1 MKKSKKKKDEKTG
14 KCCNTLPQFWIQILL
29 MSNHA
34 VRLILKPKTLQ
45 IYEKKLVIP

>member
-1 MKKSKKKKDEKTG
+1 MKKNKKEMDEKTG
-14 KCCNTLPQFWIQILL
+14 KCCNTLPQSWIQL

-45 IYEKKLVIP
+45 SYEKKLVIP

>member
-1 MKKSKKKKDEKTG
+1 MDEKTG
-14 KCCNTLPQFWIQILL
+14 KCCNTLPQFWILILL

-45 IYEKKLVIP
+45 TYEKKLVIP